1 MEEAA
6 WGGRP
11 RPGREPWDGWSA
23 NPSQLASFARL
34 TAIVVLVAAL
44 GVTPWLVRNALV
56 HGEFVAVKSSFG
68 YAFWQGN
75 CALSEGTDKVVRP
88 SVETALGRGER
99 GEGLSGLNRTLW
111 AARHEA
117 GYLDDIALTPED
129 RKLLGSV
136 SEPERSRILFRRA
149 IRELASEPGRYL
161 RLCLRRFRYF
171 WLFDETNPKTRV
183 LAYRLSHLGLTAVAD
198 PRPDPC
204 PRRHAFEADAGAPDR
219 RGHQPLPYPDD
230 RLGAVPRADRAADG
244 GVGRGGADAVVG
256 ASSRTLN
263 RGWTPRRTRRART
276 SPWPSRT
283 RRHAPLTGSR
293 GGS

>member
-1 MEEAA
+1 M
-6 WGGRP
+6 
-11 RPGREPWDGWSA
+11 
-23 NPSQLASFARL
+23 
-34 TAIVVLVAAL
+34 AIVVLVAAV

-88 SVETALGRGER
+88 SVETALRRGER

-129 RKLLGSV
+129 RTLLGSV

-183 LAYRLSHLGLTAVAD
+183 LAYRLSHLGLTAVAILGLIL
-198 PRPDPC
+198 
-204 PRRHAFEADAGAPDR
+204 A
-219 RGHQPLPYPDD
+219 RGD
-230 RLGAVPRADRAADG
+230 
-244 GVGRGGADAVVG
+244 
-256 ASSRTLN
+256 T
-263 RGWTPRRTRRART
+263 RARLAPALVT
-276 SPWPSRT
+276 AAAISLFHTLTIVSARFHVPIEPLMAVWAAAGLT
-283 RRHAPLTGSR
+283 RWSGPRSARSTAAGHHVVSIGLER
-293 GGS
+293 GLGRRERVATLR